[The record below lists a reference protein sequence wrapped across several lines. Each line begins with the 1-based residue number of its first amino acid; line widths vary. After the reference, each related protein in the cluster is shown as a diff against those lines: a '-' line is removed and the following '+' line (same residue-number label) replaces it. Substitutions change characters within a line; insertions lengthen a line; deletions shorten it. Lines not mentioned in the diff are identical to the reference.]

1 MPWKSTVGVIWPNTP
16 SSMFSTAC
24 AFCCRHDFSLPSEN
38 RTFRGYQLLVQHIA
52 PLEEKL
58 TLLDVSDLGIYIR
71 EVSYLSSLSLLK
83 L

>member
-1 MPWKSTVGVIWPNTP
+1 
-16 SSMFSTAC
+16 MFSTAYAPSC
-24 AFCCRHDFSLPSEN
+24 KHDFFLPSEN
-38 RTFRGYQLLVQHIA
+38 RTFRGYQLLVQHVA

-58 TLLDVSDLGIYIR
+58 TVLDVSDLGIYIR